1 MSDWEFLLQKEGDQT
16 WLPLESADVEILE
29 GRYRIVANTYI
40 ANTEVQIRIIH
51 DSTEETPPVRR
62 VHKRSSRTRSQGLV
76 SIIPFTR
83 LNPGFWEFRCLA
95 KLSTSSKEAK
105 QHIVHLQVLPTEYDS
120 SDFSQQLEPQNQELY
135 TVADSQPE
143 LKELMSDGNAS
154 FFSGQAD
161 INQVNINQGE
171 DRVKKSPEFL
181 KLEAIKSE
189 EIELLNGYIQDESKV
204 LYEES
209 ETVENITNFLDSD
222 DRKSDDQ
229 EKQNTKIQNQQ
240 FNDIDNQLKEL
251 TDTLIN
257 NSLMLGQIQPEVEL
271 ELNQET
277 ETDTKSKANS
287 TVNFPLELILDEAS
301 YIAKP
306 GVGLIISGQITIDN
320 QNQSLQSNEGFDNL
334 PLENQNN
341 LIKKDS
347 VIADNN
353 TPIVNGNL
361 KICLRNPQTS
371 GILIEVQQTLPE
383 QVAPIIFAC
392 TVNVPENIKTN
403 LILGEIILTD
413 HRNTLANKSFTI
425 TAPLENWL
433 AAIDDNFVEDEHQ
446 EIVSPQT
453 SFAGIKPEQKLNSF
467 QELVEKINQSKLE
480 QKIDK
485 EQFLPTQ
492 ICESVTGESGS
503 KSLKLP
509 TFGNP
514 LPEDVAKEAA
524 QINDLLPKSNAPT
537 DPDEADDVWQDSE
550 WSEGQTSLQFGVES
564 DSETVDQGEVPENM
578 ADLVPFP
585 TKFALG
591 NKDFKELKL
600 EDRFFSKAH
609 SLMNDSEL
617 LQWMKASS
625 LPSIEETDKGTELEN
640 ISESKQKT
648 EIEELEDNDSISLMV
663 NDEEFAS
670 VNDDEINWE
679 AQEFVIED
687 EELEEILPNQEKQW
701 NFGLG
706 NISQEQEQSISRQ
719 SYILPDEQ
727 PLPVPHIE
735 VLAKVVMAGRSVKVR
750 VKLPEG
756 LPRIYVKIWVYDR
769 QARAVVAGPRW
780 LTDFVPN
787 GMGEIEVITE
797 LDIVYG
803 CLEVRFEAIAAEVQ
817 TNRESHKAV
826 IEYSVVPPPPPELP
840 FDYLS

>member
-392 TVNVPENIKTN
+392 TVNVPENIKTH

-485 EQFLPTQ
+485 EQLLATQ

-537 DPDEADDVWQDSE
+537 DPDEA
-550 WSEGQTSLQFGVES
+550 
-564 DSETVDQGEVPENM
+564 
-578 ADLVPFP
+578 
-585 TKFALG
+585 
-591 NKDFKELKL
+591 
-600 EDRFFSKAH
+600 
-609 SLMNDSEL
+609 
-617 LQWMKASS
+617 
-625 LPSIEETDKGTELEN
+625 
-640 ISESKQKT
+640 
-648 EIEELEDNDSISLMV
+648 
-663 NDEEFAS
+663 
-670 VNDDEINWE
+670 
-679 AQEFVIED
+679 
-687 EELEEILPNQEKQW
+687 
-701 NFGLG
+701 
-706 NISQEQEQSISRQ
+706 
-719 SYILPDEQ
+719 
-727 PLPVPHIE
+727 
-735 VLAKVVMAGRSVKVR
+735 
-750 VKLPEG
+750 
-756 LPRIYVKIWVYDR
+756 
-769 QARAVVAGPRW
+769 
-780 LTDFVPN
+780 
-787 GMGEIEVITE
+787 
-797 LDIVYG
+797 
-803 CLEVRFEAIAAEVQ
+803 
-817 TNRESHKAV
+817 
-826 IEYSVVPPPPPELP
+826 
-840 FDYLS
+840 

>member
-1 MSDWEFLLQKEGDQT
+1 
-16 WLPLESADVEILE
+16 
-29 GRYRIVANTYI
+29 
-40 ANTEVQIRIIH
+40 
-51 DSTEETPPVRR
+51 
-62 VHKRSSRTRSQGLV
+62 
-76 SIIPFTR
+76 
-83 LNPGFWEFRCLA
+83 
-95 KLSTSSKEAK
+95 
-105 QHIVHLQVLPTEYDS
+105 
-120 SDFSQQLEPQNQELY
+120 
-135 TVADSQPE
+135 
-143 LKELMSDGNAS
+143 
-154 FFSGQAD
+154 
-161 INQVNINQGE
+161 VNINQGE

-392 TVNVPENIKTN
+392 TVNVPENIKTH

-485 EQFLPTQ
+485 EQLLATQ

-663 NDEEFAS
+663 ND
-670 VNDDEINWE
+670 
-679 AQEFVIED
+679 
-687 EELEEILPNQEKQW
+687 
-701 NFGLG
+701 
-706 NISQEQEQSISRQ
+706 
-719 SYILPDEQ
+719 
-727 PLPVPHIE
+727 
-735 VLAKVVMAGRSVKVR
+735 
-750 VKLPEG
+750 
-756 LPRIYVKIWVYDR
+756 
-769 QARAVVAGPRW
+769 
-780 LTDFVPN
+780 
-787 GMGEIEVITE
+787 
-797 LDIVYG
+797 
-803 CLEVRFEAIAAEVQ
+803 
-817 TNRESHKAV
+817 
-826 IEYSVVPPPPPELP
+826 
-840 FDYLS
+840 

>member
-1 MSDWEFLLQKEGDQT
+1 
-16 WLPLESADVEILE
+16 
-29 GRYRIVANTYI
+29 
-40 ANTEVQIRIIH
+40 
-51 DSTEETPPVRR
+51 
-62 VHKRSSRTRSQGLV
+62 
-76 SIIPFTR
+76 
-83 LNPGFWEFRCLA
+83 
-95 KLSTSSKEAK
+95 
-105 QHIVHLQVLPTEYDS
+105 
-120 SDFSQQLEPQNQELY
+120 
-135 TVADSQPE
+135 
-143 LKELMSDGNAS
+143 MSDGNAS

-161 INQVNINQGE
+161 INPVNINQGE

-453 SFAGIKPEQKLNSF
+453 SFAL
-467 QELVEKINQSKLE
+467 
-480 QKIDK
+480 
-485 EQFLPTQ
+485 
-492 ICESVTGESGS
+492 
-503 KSLKLP
+503 SL
-509 TFGNP
+509 
-514 LPEDVAKEAA
+514 
-524 QINDLLPKSNAPT
+524 I
-537 DPDEADDVWQDSE
+537 
-550 WSEGQTSLQFGVES
+550 
-564 DSETVDQGEVPENM
+564 
-578 ADLVPFP
+578 
-585 TKFALG
+585 
-591 NKDFKELKL
+591 
-600 EDRFFSKAH
+600 
-609 SLMNDSEL
+609 
-617 LQWMKASS
+617 
-625 LPSIEETDKGTELEN
+625 
-640 ISESKQKT
+640 
-648 EIEELEDNDSISLMV
+648 
-663 NDEEFAS
+663 
-670 VNDDEINWE
+670 
-679 AQEFVIED
+679 
-687 EELEEILPNQEKQW
+687 
-701 NFGLG
+701 
-706 NISQEQEQSISRQ
+706 
-719 SYILPDEQ
+719 
-727 PLPVPHIE
+727 HI
-735 VLAKVVMAGRSVKVR
+735 
-750 VKLPEG
+750 
-756 LPRIYVKIWVYDR
+756 
-769 QARAVVAGPRW
+769 
-780 LTDFVPN
+780 
-787 GMGEIEVITE
+787 
-797 LDIVYG
+797 
-803 CLEVRFEAIAAEVQ
+803 
-817 TNRESHKAV
+817 
-826 IEYSVVPPPPPELP
+826 
-840 FDYLS
+840 